1 MRCATVLTAMTLSA
15 GVLAGPTDAGAKGI
29 PASGVIDLAAEADAS
44 LVGGGAGERT
54 GFAVAQVGDVNG
66 DGTPDVAVSAPDA
79 AGPDRPGAGVV
90 TIVFG
95 PVTGKLDLDKAPGL
109 RIVGAAA
116 KGQLGLAVAPAGDVN
131 GDKLADVVIGAPNVA
146 GGAGA
151 AYVVAGRAETGT
163 IDLAAPGAAL
173 QTIAGGAAGDGLGT
187 SVAGLGD
194 VDGDGVSD
202 VAVGSPG
209 ADRAGTD
216 GGAVDV
222 VYGTAGGGSADVTQ
236 LGSAGLSIVGPQGA
250 LAGLSVAAAGD
261 VDGDGHADVA
271 LGAPTFAPGGAPR
284 GAAFV
289 VRGRAG
295 GGTLALDG
303 LPAAEGWRFTG
314 AHAGDFFGANVAA
327 TSDVDGDGHPD
338 LVVGAPLAAVDGK
351 EHAGSAYV
359 LYLGAAPLTADLG
372 DTLAP
377 DRGMRIDGAN
387 EGEEAGA
394 AIRGLGDL
402 DGDKLADV
410 VVTAPFAGALGRR
423 EAGVAYVIRAGKVAA
438 DKPAD
443 PVVLAT
449 SGLGAAGFRIVGPG
463 EEARLYSATPGGDLD
478 GDGAPDLLLGAVP
491 PNGRASGGGAYAV
504 FAPQPAP
511 PAPPLPPDPGTKEEV
526 AAGCRAATQ
535 VEIIIDDSGSMA
547 DSDPERLRAQA
558 VQLLLAKP
566 RNIGKELGAVEFGD
580 LAGELFPPQPIRDPS
595 SNPDQGSQLIDVVD
609 KTVQADNGGTD
620 YNAGFTAAGSAA
632 PKADARIFLTDGEH
646 NVGEYANGH
655 RGGPPTYVVGLSIGR
670 KGEAARRLQRIATE
684 TKGKYFPNVTAEKL
698 QPVFNAIDS
707 RLNCDIG
714 LESFVDALSD
724 QDTSEPNDVPLD
736 PDTYSADIA
745 VSWDEPGDLVT
756 PGDVE
761 VLDEDGDVV
770 GRVTARMQRLAL
782 LQRGRKRLTFGDF
795 KLRGRRGKTFYSVRI
810 NGVRGKTLRV
820 RTATRTVRGRTVRV
834 HTQVGQSRRRR

>member
-1 MRCATVLTAMTLSA
+1 MRRDAAVLSA
-15 GVLAGPTDAGAKGI
+15 MALSIGLLTGPADAGAKGI
-29 PASGVIDLAAEADAS
+29 PASGVIDLASEADAS

-66 DGTPDVAVSAPDA
+66 DGKPDVAVGAPDA
-79 AGPDRPGAGVV
+79 AAPDRPGAGVV

-109 RIVGAAA
+109 RILGAAA
-116 KGQLGLAVAPAGDVN
+116 KDQLGLAVAPAGDVN
-131 GDKLADVVIGAPNVA
+131 GDKLADVLVGAPNA
-146 GGAGA
+146 GGGAGA
-151 AYVVAGRAETGT
+151 AYLVTGRAEPGT
-163 IDLAAPGAAL
+163 VDLAAPGAAL
-173 QTIAGGAAGDGLGT
+173 QTIGGGAAGDGLGT

-194 VDGDGVSD
+194 VDGDGVPD
-202 VAVGSPG
+202 LAVGSPG
-209 ADRAGTD
+209 ADRGGAA

-222 VYGTAGGGSADVTQ
+222 VYGVPGGGSADVTQ
-236 LGSAGLSIVGPQGA
+236 LGGAGLSLVGPAGG

-271 LGAPTFAPGGAPR
+271 LGAPAFASR

-295 GGTLALDG
+295 GGTVALDG
-303 LPAAEGWRFTG
+303 LPGADGWRLTG
-314 AHAGDFFGANVAA
+314 GHAGDFFGANVASA
-327 TSDVDGDGHPD
+327 GDVDGDAHPD

-359 LYLGAAPLTADLG
+359 LYLGAAPAGVDVG

-377 DRGMRIDGAN
+377 DRGLRVDGAN

-402 DGDKLADV
+402 DGDKLPEV

-423 EAGVAYVIRAGKVAA
+423 EAGVAYVIHAGRVAA
-438 DKPAD
+438 DKPTE

-463 EEARLYSATPGGDLD
+463 DEARLYSATPGGDLD

-526 AAGCRAATQ
+526 AAGCTAAAQ
-535 VEIIIDDSGSMA
+535 VEIIIDDSGSMSGT
-547 DSDPERLRAQA
+547 DYQRLRAQA

-580 LAGELFPPQPIRDPS
+580 LADELFPPQPIRDPKF
-595 SNPDQGSQLIDVVD
+595 NPNQGPQLIDVVD
-609 KTVQADNGGTD
+609 RSVLADNGGTD
-620 YNAGFTAAGSAA
+620 YNAGFTAARSAA

-646 NVGEYANGH
+646 NVGDYANGH
-655 RGGPPTYVVGLSIGR
+655 RGGPPTYVIGLGIGR
-670 KGEAARRLQRIATE
+670 KGEAAARLQRIATE

-707 RLNCDIG
+707 RLNCDVG
-714 LESFVDALSD
+714 LESFVDSLSD
-724 QDTSEPNDVPLD
+724 QDTTEPNDVPLD
-736 PDTYSADIA
+736 PDTYSADVD
-745 VSWDEPGDLVT
+745 VSWDQPGDLVT
-756 PGDVE
+756 PGDID
-761 VLDEDGDVV
+761 VLDDDGDVV

-810 NGVRGKTLRV
+810 NGVRGATLRV